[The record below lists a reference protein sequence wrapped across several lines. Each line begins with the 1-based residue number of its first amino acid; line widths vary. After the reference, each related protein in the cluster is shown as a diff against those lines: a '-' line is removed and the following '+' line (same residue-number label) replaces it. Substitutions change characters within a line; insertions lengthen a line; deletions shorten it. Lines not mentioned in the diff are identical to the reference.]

1 MKKQAE
7 TLKGEVKKMFL
18 SSVNHSISQK
28 LKLIDSIK
36 RLGVSH
42 HFEHE
47 IDEALEQIHS
57 TVSNKSTIIA
67 DGDLHFLALLFR
79 LLRQQ
84 GYRISSDIFNKFKNN
99 EGKFN
104 EVLATDVQGLCS
116 LYEATHLRAHGEDI
130 LDEALDF
137 TYTHLKSLA
146 NQLNP
151 SLSAQI
157 NHCLRQPFHKR
168 VTRLEARYHI
178 TVYEE
183 DPSHEEILLT
193 FAKEEFNILQKM
205 HQKEIGNITK
215 WWKNSNFV
223 TKVPY
228 ARERVVEPYLFLLAM
243 SCEPP
248 YTYGR
253 MIVGKLT
260 LVISLLDDTYDSYGT
275 IQELELFTK
284 AIQRWD
290 ISLIGPLPQCM
301 RVVFDTIVEMHDEIE
316 SVTVKS
322 GKSSFVMPLVKQA
335 ICSLIKAYMVE
346 AKWCHESY
354 IPTYDEYK
362 ANGILTSASPLMIIS
377 FLGLGEFETKKI
389 FDWIFNDP
397 SIIKATSIIGRLVD
411 DIASHKFEQQ
421 RVHVASAV
429 ECCIKQYNISQQEA
443 YNLIQKDVEDC
454 WKVINEECL
463 KPNDI
468 PKFVHDCV
476 INFAR
481 ICEFLYEDQEDKYT
495 NGELLKDCI
504 SSLLI
509 DPICIKQN

>member
-1 MKKQAE
+1 
-7 TLKGEVKKMFL
+7 MFL

-28 LKLIDSIK
+28 LKLIDSIQ

-47 IDEALEQIHS
+47 IGEALEQIHR
-57 TVSNKSTIIA
+57 TISNTITA

-84 GYRISSDIFNKFKNN
+84 GYRISSDIFNKFKND

-104 EVLATDVQGLCS
+104 EVLATDVKGLCS

-151 SLSAQI
+151 SLAAQI
-157 NHCLRQPFHKR
+157 NHCLRQPLHKR
-168 VTRLEARYHI
+168 LAWFEARYHI
-178 TVYEE
+178 TINEE
-183 DPSHEEILLT
+183 DPSHEETLLT
-193 FAKEEFNILQKM
+193 FAKVEFNILQKM

-243 SCEPP
+243 SYEPQ
-248 YTYGR
+248 YTYER
-253 MIVGKLT
+253 IIAGKLIF
-260 LVISLLDDTYDSYGT
+260 VVSLLDDTYDAYGT

-290 ISLIGPLPQCM
+290 ISLIGSLPQCM
-301 RVVFDTIVEMHDEIE
+301 KVVFDTVVELHDEIE
-316 SVTVKS
+316 MVTVKS
-322 GKSSFVMPLVKQA
+322 GKSSLVMLPVKQA

-346 AKWCHESY
+346 AKWCHEGY

-362 ANGILTSASPLMIIS
+362 ANGILTSVWPLMLTS
-377 FLGLGEFETKKI
+377 FLGLGEFATK
-389 FDWIFNDP
+389 
-397 SIIKATSIIGRLVD
+397 
-411 DIASHKFEQQ
+411 KFEQQ

-429 ECCIKQYNISQQEA
+429 ECCMKQYNISQHEA
-443 YNLIQKDVEDC
+443 YNLIHKDVEDC

-468 PKFVHDCV
+468 PKFVINCV
-476 INFAR
+476 LNLAR
-481 ICEFLYEDQEDKYT
+481 TGEFMYEDQEDRYT
-495 NGELLKDCI
+495 NGEPLKDCI
-504 SSLLI
+504 SSLI
-509 DPICIKQN
+509 MDPISIE